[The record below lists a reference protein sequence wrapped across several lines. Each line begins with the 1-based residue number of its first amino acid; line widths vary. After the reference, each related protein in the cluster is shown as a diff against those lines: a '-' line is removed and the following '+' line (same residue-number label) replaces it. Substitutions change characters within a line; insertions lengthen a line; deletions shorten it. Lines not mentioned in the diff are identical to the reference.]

1 MRIGTDYYPE
11 QWEAERWET
20 DAQMMQ
26 EAGIEVI
33 RIAEFA
39 WSLMEPSE
47 GCYDFSLFD
56 KVIEIFSKYK
66 IRVVLGTPTATPP
79 KWLVDAYPSILQED
93 KQGHARVF
101 GSRRHYC
108 FNSEIYREK
117 AANIVR
123 KMAEHYA
130 SDPNVEAWQI
140 DNEFG
145 CQNTTYCYCDD
156 CAAAFRRW
164 LQKKY
169 KTIDRL
175 NEIWGT
181 VFWSQV
187 YRSFDE
193 IIPPRASTCE
203 DSCSDTKGQ
212 NPSLMLDYKRFSSDS
227 IVEFQQKQIDIIKEY
242 TNVPVTTNFMGY
254 FSEIDY
260 YKLAENLDFVS
271 WDNYPD
277 TQWGRAYPV
286 NGAFGHT
293 MMRSFKKAPIW
304 VMEQQSGPCGWGKMG
319 GNPEP
324 GKLRLWTWQA
334 IANGAETVVY
344 FRWRAAL
351 CGTEQYWYGILN
363 QDGRKN
369 RRYEEITHTAKEI
382 KQFTKKAPH
391 LEWKPETA
399 IIQSYDSMWSHEI
412 HPHVEGFSA
421 WNMYMD
427 FYEALYSTGV
437 GTEFVNPMEGLQN
450 YRVVFAPALNVTD
463 RAMHDHLMDYVRE
476 GGSLVLTYRSG
487 TRTENNTM
495 YPLPAPGIFADLVG
509 ATAEDFDPQAGRSVG
524 VTGVFGDSKAH
535 IWCDVLELDSASPL
549 GIYTGQYYRGKPAV
563 TVNHIGKGKV
573 YYLGSDLERDTLKS
587 FCEYVLK
594 NAGVQTPFYKI
605 LPDVEVAEAE
615 SEGRKFWFIM
625 NHHHGVRMMEL
636 NGKYREILTGNIVE
650 SILTLHPYD
659 VAILE
664 TYQEK

>member
-11 QWEAERWET
+11 QWEEERWEM

-56 KVIEIFSKYK
+56 KVIELFSKYK

-79 KWLVDAYPSILQED
+79 KWLVDTYPSVLQED

-130 SDPNVEAWQI
+130 TNPNVEAWQI

-156 CAAAFRRW
+156 CAVAFRKW

-169 KTIDRL
+169 TTIDEL
-175 NEIWGT
+175 NETWGT
-181 VFWSQV
+181 VFWSQI
-187 YRSFDE
+187 YRSFEE

-203 DSCSDTKGQ
+203 DSCEDTKGQ

-293 MMRSFKKAPIW
+293 MMRSFKKASIW

-334 IANGAETVVY
+334 IANGADTVVY

-369 RRYEEITHTAKEI
+369 RRYEEIARTAREFK
-382 KQFTKKAPH
+382 KFTNEYPQI
-391 LEWKPETA
+391 EFKPKTA
-399 IIQSYDSMWSHEI
+399 IIQSYDSIWSHEI
-412 HPHVEGFSA
+412 HPHVDGFSA
-421 WNMYMD
+421 NGMQMD
-427 FYEALYSTGV
+427 IYDVLFHKGI
-437 GTEFVNPMEGLQN
+437 GTTFVSPKEELKQ
-450 YRVVFAPALNVTD
+450 YRVVFAPALNVVDATI
-463 RAMHDHLMDYVRE
+463 HNQLMEYVRE
-476 GGSLVLTYRSG
+476 GGNLVLTYRSG
-487 TRTENNTM
+487 TRTANNTM
-495 YPLPAPGIFADLVG
+495 YPLPAPGIFTDLVG
-509 ATAEDFDPQAGRSVG
+509 AEAEDFDPQAGRSADI
-524 VTGVFGDSKAH
+524 TGVFGDTEAH
-535 IWCDVLELDSASPL
+535 IWCDVLQPDSASVL
-549 GIYTGQYYRGKPAV
+549 GIYTGQYYAGKPAV
-563 TVNHIGKGKV
+563 TVNHIGQGHV
-573 YYLGSDLERDTLKS
+573 YYLGCDLGQEAFKN
-587 FCEYVLK
+587 FCEYVL
-594 NAGVQTPFYKI
+594 NHAGIETPFSRVLSDI
-605 LPDVEVAEAE
+605 EITEAE
-615 SEGRKFWFIM
+615 SKGTKIWFIM
-625 NHHHGVRMMEL
+625 NHHKGVQMMEI
-636 NGKYREILTGNIVE
+636 NGRYRDILSGSIVE
-650 SILTLHPYD
+650 QVITLKPYD
-659 VAILE
+659 VMILE
-664 TYQEK
+664 NVEA